1 MRYPPR
7 LAHLATR
14 AAVVA
19 KLWPTF
25 AAAHEMDEEEAEARL
40 TSALQGQLLDEL
52 LAHAWEAMR
61 QSAPRADESA
71 LLEKVAQTLSDR
83 PRRAGRTA
91 KLNSAWSAFLLLADL
106 QAGGSPSAG
115 NRARQENRSRGFG
128 RGRPSLGCRAHPGK
142 VAFESRRLEGAAS
155 FAFDVAVVQCSLAAL
170 VVIGRAIKSPGG
182 TT

>member
-14 AAVVA
+14 AVVVA

-61 QSAPRADESA
+61 QKAPRADESA

-106 QAGGSPSAG
+106 QAGT
-115 NRARQENRSRGFG
+115 
-128 RGRPSLGCRAHPGK
+128 HPGK

>member
-1 MRYPPR
+1 VRYPPR

-14 AAVVA
+14 AVVVA

-61 QSAPRADESA
+61 QKAPRADESA

-106 QAGGSPSAG
+106 QAGTASETAR
-115 NRARQENRSRGFG
+115 RALETEQG
-128 RGRPSLGCRAHPGK
+128 RKTA
-142 VAFESRRLEGAAS
+142 LEGLAEAGRH
-155 FAFDVAVVQCSLAAL
+155 LAAEL
-170 VVIGRAIKSPGG
+170 TRGK
-182 TT
+182 

>member
-14 AAVVA
+14 AVVVA

-25 AAAHEMDEEEAEARL
+25 AAAHNLDEEEAEARL
-40 TSALQGQLLDEL
+40 TTALQGQLLDEL

-61 QSAPRADESA
+61 QKARRADESA

-83 PRRAGRTA
+83 PRRPGRTA

-106 QAGGSPSAG
+106 QAGTASEAARRALETEQGRKTALEGLAEAG
-115 NRARQENRSRGFG
+115 HHLAAELT
-128 RGRPSLGCRAHPGK
+128 RGR
-142 VAFESRRLEGAAS
+142 
-155 FAFDVAVVQCSLAAL
+155 
-170 VVIGRAIKSPGG
+170 
-182 TT
+182 

>member
-1 MRYPPR
+1 VRYPPR

-14 AAVVA
+14 AVVVA

-106 QAGGSPSAG
+106 QAGTASETAR
-115 NRARQENRSRGFG
+115 RALETEQG
-128 RGRPSLGCRAHPGK
+128 RKTA
-142 VAFESRRLEGAAS
+142 LEGLAEAGRH
-155 FAFDVAVVQCSLAAL
+155 LAAEL
-170 VVIGRAIKSPGG
+170 TRGK
-182 TT
+182 

>member
-1 MRYPPR
+1 VRYPPR

-14 AAVVA
+14 AVVVA

-61 QSAPRADESA
+61 QKAPRADESA

-106 QAGGSPSAG
+106 QAGTASETLETE
-115 NRARQENRSRGFG
+115 QG
-128 RGRPSLGCRAHPGK
+128 RKTA
-142 VAFESRRLEGAAS
+142 LEGLAEAGRH
-155 FAFDVAVVQCSLAAL
+155 LAAEL
-170 VVIGRAIKSPGG
+170 TRGK
-182 TT
+182 

>member
-1 MRYPPR
+1 VRYPPR

-14 AAVVA
+14 AVVVA

-61 QSAPRADESA
+61 QKAPRADESA

-106 QAGGSPSAG
+106 QAGTASETAR
-115 NRARQENRSRGFG
+115 RALETDQG
-128 RGRPSLGCRAHPGK
+128 RKTA
-142 VAFESRRLEGAAS
+142 LEGLAEAGRH
-155 FAFDVAVVQCSLAAL
+155 LAAEL
-170 VVIGRAIKSPGG
+170 TRGK
-182 TT
+182 

>member
-1 MRYPPR
+1 
-7 LAHLATR
+7 
-14 AAVVA
+14 VVA

-61 QSAPRADESA
+61 QKAPRADESA

-106 QAGGSPSAG
+106 QAGTASETAR
-115 NRARQENRSRGFG
+115 RALETEQG
-128 RGRPSLGCRAHPGK
+128 RKTA
-142 VAFESRRLEGAAS
+142 LEGLAEAGRH
-155 FAFDVAVVQCSLAAL
+155 LAAEL
-170 VVIGRAIKSPGG
+170 TRGK
-182 TT
+182 

>member
-1 MRYPPR
+1 
-7 LAHLATR
+7 
-14 AAVVA
+14 VVA

-106 QAGGSPSAG
+106 QAGTASETAR
-115 NRARQENRSRGFG
+115 RALETEQG
-128 RGRPSLGCRAHPGK
+128 RKTA
-142 VAFESRRLEGAAS
+142 LEGLAEAGRH
-155 FAFDVAVVQCSLAAL
+155 LAAEL
-170 VVIGRAIKSPGG
+170 TRGK
-182 TT
+182 

>member
-14 AAVVA
+14 AVVVA

-61 QSAPRADESA
+61 QKAPRADESA

-106 QAGGSPSAG
+106 QAGTASETAR
-115 NRARQENRSRGFG
+115 RALETDQG
-128 RGRPSLGCRAHPGK
+128 RKTA
-142 VAFESRRLEGAAS
+142 LEGLAEAGRH
-155 FAFDVAVVQCSLAAL
+155 LAAEL
-170 VVIGRAIKSPGG
+170 TRGK
-182 TT
+182 

>member
-14 AAVVA
+14 AVVVA

-106 QAGGSPSAG
+106 QAGTASETAR
-115 NRARQENRSRGFG
+115 RALETEQG
-128 RGRPSLGCRAHPGK
+128 RKTA
-142 VAFESRRLEGAAS
+142 LEGLAEAGRH
-155 FAFDVAVVQCSLAAL
+155 LAAEL
-170 VVIGRAIKSPGG
+170 TRGK
-182 TT
+182 

>member
-14 AAVVA
+14 AVVVA

-61 QSAPRADESA
+61 QKAPRADESA

-91 KLNSAWSAFLLLADL
+91 KLNSAWSCRREPRARRLAERWKPSKAGKPL
-106 QAGGSPSAG
+106 SRVWPRQAVTWLPSSPGESSVRIPTIGGSG
-115 NRARQENRSRGFG
+115 
-128 RGRPSLGCRAHPGK
+128 
-142 VAFESRRLEGAAS
+142 
-155 FAFDVAVVQCSLAAL
+155 
-170 VVIGRAIKSPGG
+170 VICI
-182 TT
+182 

>member
-14 AAVVA
+14 AVVVA

-61 QSAPRADESA
+61 QKAPRGEESA

-106 QAGGSPSAG
+106 QAGTASEAAR
-115 NRARQENRSRGFG
+115 RALETEQG
-128 RGRPSLGCRAHPGK
+128 RKTA
-142 VAFESRRLEGAAS
+142 LEGLAEAGRH
-155 FAFDVAVVQCSLAAL
+155 LAAEL
-170 VVIGRAIKSPGG
+170 TRGK
-182 TT
+182 

>member
-14 AAVVA
+14 AVVVA

-61 QSAPRADESA
+61 QKAPRADESA

-106 QAGGSPSAG
+106 QAGTASETAR
-115 NRARQENRSRGFG
+115 RALETEQG
-128 RGRPSLGCRAHPGK
+128 RKTA
-142 VAFESRRLEGAAS
+142 LEGLAEAGRH
-155 FAFDVAVVQCSLAAL
+155 LAAEL
-170 VVIGRAIKSPGG
+170 TRGK
-182 TT
+182 